1 MDGKGLAVSDR
12 PSVYERLSVSMS
24 SSDLS
29 VDFNHRTDIDYI
41 ISLGIASSRNGAVAG
56 SLMRLHLASTPAAMK
71 TAYASVLALVKKFN
85 SKKSWRLSGRSMQ
98 VVALQALAHHIVPV
112 CQHCHG
118 RKFELIEGAPA
129 LSAKACRHCHGTGRR
144 PIQKKH
150 RECIE
155 MVIAAL
161 EQIDSVTERAVARLV
176 R

>member
-1 MDGKGLAVSDR
+1 MSER
-12 PSVYERLSVSMS
+12 PSAFERLSVAVG
-24 SSDLS
+24 SSDLTMDTIHRGDL
-29 VDFNHRTDIDYI
+29 DFIVA
-41 ISLGIASSRNGAVAG
+41 LGIASSRNGAVAG

-85 SKKSWRLSGRSMQ
+85 SKKNWRLSGRSMQ

>member
-1 MDGKGLAVSDR
+1 MNER
-12 PSVYERLSVSMS
+12 PSAFERLSIAVG
-24 SSDLS
+24 SSDLTMDTIHRGDL
-29 VDFNHRTDIDYI
+29 DFIVA
-41 ISLGIASSRNGAVAG
+41 LGIASSRNGAVAG
-56 SLMRLHLASTPAAMK
+56 SLMRLHLASTPAALK
-71 TAYASVLALVKKFN
+71 TAYSSVLGLVKKFN
-85 SKKSWRLSGRSMQ
+85 SKKNWRLSGRSMK

-129 LSAKACRHCHGTGRR
+129 LSAKVCKHCHGTGRR

>member
-1 MDGKGLAVSDR
+1 MSER
-12 PSVYERLSVSMS
+12 PSAFERLSVAVG
-24 SSDLS
+24 SSDLTMDTIHRGDL
-29 VDFNHRTDIDYI
+29 DFIVA
-41 ISLGIASSRNGAVAG
+41 LGIASSRNGAVAG

-85 SKKSWRLSGRSMQ
+85 SKKNWRLSGRSMQ

-118 RKFELIEGAPA
+118 RKFDLIEGAPA

>member
-1 MDGKGLAVSDR
+1 MTER
-12 PSVYERLSVSMS
+12 PSAFERLSVAVG

-29 VDFNHRTDIDYI
+29 LNSVNRTDLDYI
-41 ISLGIASSRNGAVAG
+41 ISLGIASARNGAVAG
-56 SLMRLHLASTPAAMK
+56 SLMRLHLAGTPAALK
-71 TAYASVLALVKKFN
+71 TAYASVLNLVKKFN
-85 SKKSWRLSGRSMQ
+85 AKRNWRLAGRSMQ

-129 LSAKACRHCHGTGRR
+129 LSAKVCKHCAGTGRR

-150 RECIE
+150 REHIE
-155 MVIAAL
+155 AVIAAL
-161 EQIDSVTERAVARLV
+161 EQIDAVTERAVARLV